1 MCSLG
6 NEQLSG
12 INFTQ
17 KKSLFSPQDLERC
30 DPKGRD
36 CIERNFAETFNCSTT
51 CVGINADVQW
61 VGKMIDEEVKEEKI
75 YGTKKGALEGNIHD
89 DLLERFLLLEEEMK
103 LMKEEMKLMKNGLGQ
118 VMKIATGQKGEEVD
132 RKKYNMLISEYKK
145 FKTKNVKHFRFNSA
159 ANMSKFGKSKFAQK
173 PNL

>member
-1 MCSLG
+1 MG

-75 YGTKKGALEGNIHD
+75 D
-89 DLLERFLLLEEEMK
+89 
-103 LMKEEMKLMKNGLGQ
+103 
-118 VMKIATGQKGEEVD
+118 
-132 RKKYNMLISEYKK
+132 
-145 FKTKNVKHFRFNSA
+145 
-159 ANMSKFGKSKFAQK
+159 
-173 PNL
+173 